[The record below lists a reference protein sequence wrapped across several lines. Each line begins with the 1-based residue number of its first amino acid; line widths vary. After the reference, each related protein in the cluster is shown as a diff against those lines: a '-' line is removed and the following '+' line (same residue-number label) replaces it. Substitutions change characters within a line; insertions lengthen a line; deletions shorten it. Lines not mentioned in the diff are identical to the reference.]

1 MFVVI
6 FSRIIN
12 ADSTRNPIA
21 FIIEFYFLDNLVTD
35 YNSLP
40 VGNFRALKI
49 ESVDATDSA
58 IMEAGFSHFK

>member
-1 MFVVI
+1 MGLKKISTLPLSKYLI
-6 FSRIIN
+6 FLEN
-12 ADSTRNPIA
+12 A
-21 FIIEFYFLDNLVTD
+21 VTD